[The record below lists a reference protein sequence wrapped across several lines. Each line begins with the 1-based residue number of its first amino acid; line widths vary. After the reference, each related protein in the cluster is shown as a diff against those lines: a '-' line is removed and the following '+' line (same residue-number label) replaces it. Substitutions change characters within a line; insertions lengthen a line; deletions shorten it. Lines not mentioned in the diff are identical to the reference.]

1 MEEFAS
7 ILAEERVRALM
18 EFPIQEMP
26 VSLPNPRIREL
37 IDEVSSVLGCRKDFL
52 LIGLCM
58 AVSAVIGKKI
68 SLKDRDYINYPSL
81 WVVLVGTAGTNKTT
95 PLQWALAPVEKLT
108 VKYVEEYKEEK
119 DAYDKRPDKNTPPP
133 VCKELILKDTTHEK
147 RLEALCDNDSLL
159 QFNDEFAELIG
170 SAERYTKNADMANWL
185 SIFSNAM
192 IKVSR
197 KSNKTQIC
205 PKPSMSILGTT
216 QPATLKE
223 LFSKKIYQRNGFIA
237 RFLFVVAPQND
248 KPLLYNRN
256 MISEQT
262 QSFWFQFIYNL
273 DTLKESREIFLS
285 DEARELYAAFYNY
298 IEQMK
303 NNSTRSFLLEYA
315 LKMHIHVLR
324 YALLIQVIKDPN
336 CKEVDGECMEYAIH
350 TMSYFRYSAE
360 YVYQL
365 LAEKENKSIS
375 KTRIILSLVNDYKIP
390 QNQVAKFF
398 GVSRQN
404 ISDIIKRNK

>member
-1 MEEFAS
+1 MEQKEYNTDKDIISRMEEFAS

-108 VKYVEEYKEEK
+108 IKYVEEYKEEK

-262 QSFWFQFIYNL
+262 QNFWFQFIHNL
-273 DTLKESREIFLS
+273 DTLKESREIFLP
-285 DEARELYAAFYNY
+285 DESRELYASFYN
-298 IEQMK
+298 
-303 NNSTRSFLLEYA
+303 
-315 LKMHIHVLR
+315 
-324 YALLIQVIKDPN
+324 
-336 CKEVDGECMEYAIH
+336 
-350 TMSYFRYSAE
+350 
-360 YVYQL
+360 
-365 LAEKENKSIS
+365 
-375 KTRIILSLVNDYKIP
+375 
-390 QNQVAKFF
+390 
-398 GVSRQN
+398 
-404 ISDIIKRNK
+404 